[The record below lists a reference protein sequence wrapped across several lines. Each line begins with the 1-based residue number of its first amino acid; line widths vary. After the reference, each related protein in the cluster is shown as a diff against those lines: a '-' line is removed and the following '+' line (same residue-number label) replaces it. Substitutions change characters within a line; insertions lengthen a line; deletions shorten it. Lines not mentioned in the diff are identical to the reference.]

1 MGLVVL
7 VNSDT
12 EVRNKVKRAFEDK
25 TMSGYTVKMISKEEK
40 ALESLNFD
48 LPEVVII
55 NCADDRLNYQR
66 IIEEAKKDAW
76 LHSFGVI
83 CIYDGEVQ
91 DEQNIAKDFLDLNL
105 LAMLD
110 KPRIVSHLFKSIS
123 IILENR
129 QLVFQRELASRL
141 SDRSS
146 GSFEIEN
153 DTLAVP
159 IYSGLAVTNLV
170 QRGYLKPEKKMY
182 LQLALSELVI
192 NGIEHG
198 NCGVT
203 YEEKTA
209 KMEEG
214 MSVVDIIMEKCQDP
228 EVNARKIHFSWESE
242 YHHSTFVIRDDGEGF
257 DVSNVREKA
266 SKDDDLATHGRGISL
281 AEAFCDKLYYNDKG
295 NEVTIVINHEAGA
308 EKTTPEG
315 FSQEEALYP
324 AKGDVIFEDGE
335 RGDFLYYISSGR
347 FKVIHQGRQVG
358 TLTPADVFM
367 GEMSF
372 LLNNRRSARVVAD
385 NEEGKLIRV
394 PRSSFVRAMKDYPHY
409 GIFLSKLL
417 AHKLARS
424 NVQRTMSSG

>member
-7 VNSDT
+7 VNSDPK
-12 EVRNKVKRAFEDK
+12 VREKVKASFEK
-25 TMSGYTVKMISKEEK
+25 HGIAGYTVKMISKEGK

-55 NCADDRLNYQR
+55 NCADKSISYKRL
-66 IIEEAKKDAW
+66 IEEAKKDAW
-76 LHSFGVI
+76 LHSFGI
-83 CIYDGEVQ
+83 IGLYDGEEQ
-91 DEQNIAKDFLDLNL
+91 DEQSISKEFLDLNL

-110 KPRIVSHLFKSIS
+110 KPRITSHLFKSIS

-146 GSFEIEN
+146 GSFVVEN

-159 IYSGLAVTNLV
+159 IYAGIAATNLV

-182 LQLALSELVI
+182 LQLALSELMI

-203 YEEKTA
+203 YEEKSE
-209 KMEEG
+209 KMEQG
-214 MSVVDIIMEKCQDP
+214 MSVVDIILEKCKDP
-228 EVNARKIHFSWESE
+228 AVMERKVHFSWESE
-242 YHHSTFVIRDDGEGF
+242 YNASTFIIRDDGEGF
-257 DVSNVREKA
+257 DVSKVRDKTE
-266 SKDDDLATHGRGISL
+266 SQDILHSHGRGISM
-281 AEAFCDKLYYNDKG
+281 AEAFCDKLYYNDTG
-295 NEVTIVINHEAGA
+295 NEVTLVVQHEAGA
-308 EKTTPEG
+308 EKSTPEG
-315 FSQEEALYP
+315 FSNEEVLYTS
-324 AKGDVIFEDGE
+324 KGDVVFEDGE

-347 FKVIHQGRQVG
+347 FNVYHQSRQVG
-358 TLTPADVFM
+358 QLSPADVFM

-372 LLNNRRSARVVAD
+372 LLNNKRSGRVVAAD
-385 NEEGKLIRV
+385 DEGKLIRV
-394 PRSSFVRAMKDYPHY
+394 SRTSFVRAMKEYPHY

-424 NVQRTMSSG
+424 NVQRSMSS